1 MSPLQDDGQWFD
13 PTNSHQIGNIMSEEY
28 TYGNVSTEEFLDRL
42 ESLILQNPEMD
53 GVELDDNR
61 GRTWFIQLTS
71 EHNVRMN

>member
-1 MSPLQDDGQWFD
+1 MPFLQIGSQWFD

-28 TYGNVSTEEFLDRL
+28 TYSNVSTEEFLDRL

-53 GVELDDNR
+53 GVQLDDNR
-61 GRTWFIQLTS
+61 GRSWFIQLTS